1 MTVLLAVSECSSFM
15 AILAPS
21 FDARIA
27 TAEHPEFPQLFFLG
41 TADQRITLY
50 SQQVRALHLVH
61 ALSEHGRLQ
70 DKPQV
75 AVVGAG
81 AAGITAAL
89 ALATLGIEVDL
100 IERSDDV
107 LHLQSASTRLL
118 HPHIYDW
125 PRCGSLRSDAVLP
138 FLDWKYQIGG
148 DVCSAMRVAF
158 AAALPRLP
166 DLRFRN
172 GRTLE
177 GLKPCANGW
186 TVAVKFDGKTAE
198 QDYDIVIL
206 ALGFGEEDSVGD
218 APIHDY
224 WKVPAVST
232 ATEAVKTSYL
242 LSGNGDGGLAD
253 AMTLLIREFDHV
265 GFTQEFLARIK
276 DPDFGRKTAEIVDHH
291 ALDADLAPAFDR
303 ELAPLLERRDV
314 AARLAPNIRKD
325 RTLTLNCSGAL
336 LANGRAAPLNQVMTF
351 AVLKAASAAGNPV
364 VFTHGHI
371 SMVTKQ
377 GRGYVVTG
385 PTSNGAPCQ
394 TVFDRVI
401 LRHGPDRQ
409 KRYAACAAFYDSYRR
424 HMVDLR
430 KTHGHLFVPPVL
442 SAETYTF
449 FEARHA
455 KLLEHHVQDSL
466 DGLRAH
472 RHQTVQ
478 ILWDEA
484 THQPVQQGRLELL
497 QIAAQCEQIPEA
509 CVIQLDLRPIQI
521 KGYATALRQLA
532 QLSNGRIALQAS
544 SDVAKDWEGM
554 SSMGAFFSPYPIQS
568 LPALDALH
576 AARDRSLMRQ
586 LGASLTATSA
596 AGNCPKLGAIHG
608 SIASQLGKL
617 WTKWDTALQAD
628 PPAMRHFLSHLEH
641 ATVTVASASTA
652 KIEALTAAL
661 ILMLATELQ
670 QPLRPARS
678 DSGNFHFGAHDA
690 VGLASG
696 AESLQ
701 DKPIVDYCTPSD
713 WGADALILSGAQATM
728 DFEDDSLS
736 DAGSAPTSADRAE
749 RVRPA
754 VIQASKWWR
763 SKLRDGLPGWLAG
776 VESEFAAWRA
786 RQDKQLT
793 KEEE

>member
-1 MTVLLAVSECSSFM
+1 MD
-15 AILAPS
+15 IPAPS
-21 FDARIA
+21 FDTWIA
-27 TAEHPEFPQLFFLG
+27 TAEHPEFSQLFFLG
-41 TADQRITLY
+41 TAEQRITLY

-61 ALSEHGRLQ
+61 ALSERGRLQ

-89 ALATLGIEVDL
+89 ALATLGVEVDL

-138 FLDWKYQIGG
+138 FLDWKYQLGG
-148 DVCSAMRVAF
+148 DVCSDMRVAF

-166 DLRFRN
+166 DLRFRH
-172 GRTLE
+172 GRTLQE
-177 GLKPCANGW
+177 LKPRANGW
-186 TVAVKFDGKTAE
+186 TVAVETDGKTVE

-206 ALGFGEEDSVGD
+206 ALGFGDEDGIGD

-224 WKVPAVST
+224 WKVPAAST

-276 DPDFGRKTAEIVDHH
+276 DPGFARKTGEIVDRH
-291 ALDADLAPAFDR
+291 ALDADLAPAFEL

-314 AARLAPNIRKD
+314 AARLAPDIRKD

-336 LANGRAAPLNQVMTF
+336 LAKGRAAPLNQVMTF
-351 AVLKAASAAGNPV
+351 AVLKAANAAGNPV
-364 VFTHGHI
+364 VFTQGRI

-377 GRGYVVTG
+377 AQGYVVTG
-385 PTSNGAPCQ
+385 PTSNGAPCP

-401 LRHGPDRQ
+401 LRHGPDRR
-409 KRYAACAAFYDSYRR
+409 KRYAACAALYESYRHR
-424 HMVDLR
+424 IDDLR

-442 SAETYTF
+442 AADTYTF

-466 DGLRAH
+466 DGSRAH
-472 RHQTVQ
+472 RQQTVQ

-497 QIAAQCEQIPEA
+497 QIAAQCEQLPEA
-509 CVIQLDLRPIQI
+509 CVIQLDLRPMQI
-521 KGYATALRQLA
+521 KEYATALRQLA

-544 SDVAKDWEGM
+544 RDVAKDWEGM
-554 SSMGAFFSPYPIQS
+554 VSMGSFFSPYPIQA

-586 LGASLTATSA
+586 LGQHLTATCA
-596 AGNCPKLGAIHG
+596 AGNCPKLGAIHV
-608 SIASQLGKL
+608 SIASRLGAL
-617 WTKWDTALQAD
+617 WAAWDNTLQAN
-628 PPAMRHFLSHLEH
+628 PAAMRHFLSHLEH
-641 ATVTVASASTA
+641 ATVAVASTGAQ
-652 KIEALTAAL
+652 KIEALSAAL
-661 ILMLATELQ
+661 VLMLATELQ
-670 QPLRPARS
+670 QPLRPAQS
-678 DSGNFHFGAHDA
+678 DSGNFHFGANDA

-696 AESLQ
+696 AESLRN
-701 DKPIVDYCTPSD
+701 KPIVDHCAPSD
-713 WGADALILSGAQATM
+713 WGADALILSGAQEAM
-728 DFEDDSLS
+728 EFEDDSLS

-754 VIQASKWWR
+754 VIQASRRWR
-763 SKLRDGLPGWLAG
+763 SRLTAGLPAWQDG
-776 VESEFAAWRA
+776 VELEFAAWRA